1 VTDIL
6 ALTAAIP
13 TQRLRSGEIL
23 FDRGSAGTSIA
34 VLLSGELHIELDGVR
49 VSEVT
54 MPGAVVGEIAAL
66 LGSPR
71 TATVVAGSETTV
83 RIVGDPDTLFAEH
96 PGVALEV
103 ARQLAARLER
113 LMVYLSD
120 LREQYADSDGHLA
133 VFDAVLGRIASR
145 PPVTIEPGSDRS
157 PDY

>member
-6 ALTAAIP
+6 ALTVAMP
-13 TQRLRSGEIL
+13 TRHLGSGEVL

-34 VLLSGELHIELDGVR
+34 VLLEGDLHIELDGVR
-49 VSEVT
+49 VSEIT
-54 MPGAVVGEIAAL
+54 TPGAVVGEIAAL

-71 TATVVAGSETTV
+71 TATVVAGSEATV

-96 PGVALEV
+96 PAIALEV
-103 ARQLAARLER
+103 ARQLASRLER
-113 LMVYLSD
+113 LMVYLGD
-120 LREQYADSDGHLA
+120 LRQQYADSDGHLA